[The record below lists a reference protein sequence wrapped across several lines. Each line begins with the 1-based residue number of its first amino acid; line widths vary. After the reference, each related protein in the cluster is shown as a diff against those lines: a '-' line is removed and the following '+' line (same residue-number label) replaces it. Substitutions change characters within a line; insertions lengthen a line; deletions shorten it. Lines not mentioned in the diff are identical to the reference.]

1 MPIIQVLP
9 QEIGWTVVG
18 CGQPQFFHS
27 GFRAERA
34 ARQLAAAAAAAYGH
48 AELLISD
55 RSGQLAGRL
64 RLDSL
69 GRCQPAQARE
79 LEPA

>member
-1 MPIIQVLP
+1 MPLIQVLP
-9 QEIGWTVVG
+9 QTIGWTVVG

-34 ARQLAAAAAAAYGH
+34 ARQLATAAAAAYGH

-55 RSGQLAGRL
+55 RSGRLAGRL

-69 GRCQPAQARE
+69 GRCQAASVDE